1 MLKTIYTLFFGSML
15 MIGTQIFLS
24 SSSNGRA
31 FSANDGNTGAP
42 NEGQTCRSC
51 HGTGFGATVVIEF
64 RNSRGTIVTS
74 YIPGDVYELTVN
86 VNSTPGPSRF
96 GFQLVSLS
104 PNNGAYNAWSNPSAN
119 TRIANASNGRSYA
132 EHRGK
137 STTNSFKV
145 DWTAPASGTG
155 NIAFYAGG
163 AAVNNNGNT
172 SGDGGN
178 TTSLIV
184 TENVSTTI
192 DENTYKIGFNISPNP
207 VNDLL
212 TVSNLSS
219 KAFVGKLNIVN
230 MLGSTL
236 LTKEVMIGSLANY
249 TTNLSDLEA
258 GVYFIQW
265 IEKTGQQR
273 VQRFVKQ

>member
-1 MLKTIYTLFFGSML
+1 MLKTIYTLFFGSL
-15 MIGTQIFLS
+15 LLIGTQIFLS

-51 HGTGFGATVVIEF
+51 HGNGFGTTVVIEI
-64 RNSRGTIVTS
+64 RNSVGSRVTS
-74 YIPGDVYELTVN
+74 YIPGDVYELIVDVN
-86 VNSTPGPSRF
+86 TTSTPSRF
-96 GFQLVSLS
+96 GFQIVSLS
-104 PNNGAYNAWSNPSAN
+104 QNNGAYNAWSNPSAN

-155 NIAFYAGG
+155 DITFYAGG

-184 TENVSTTI
+184 TEKVSTTI
-192 DENTYKIGFNISPNP
+192 DENVYKVGFNVSPNP
-207 VNDLL
+207 VNDQL
-212 TVSNLSS
+212 TLSNLSNT
-219 KAFVGKLNIVN
+219 AFIGKLNIVN
-230 MLGSTL
+230 MLGSVL
-236 LTKEVMIGSLANY
+236 VSKQVMIGSLANY
-249 TTNLSDLEA
+249 TTDLSDLEA

-265 IEKTGQQR
+265 IEKNGQQR